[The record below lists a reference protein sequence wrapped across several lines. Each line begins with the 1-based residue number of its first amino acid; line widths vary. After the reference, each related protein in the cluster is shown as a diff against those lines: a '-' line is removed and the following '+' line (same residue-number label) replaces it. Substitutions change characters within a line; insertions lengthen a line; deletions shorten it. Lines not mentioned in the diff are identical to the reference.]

1 LNLAIHALTE
11 GWKRNLN
18 SKKQRKQTGDQDWS
32 SGHTSS
38 GILPLGHCTKIDRGQ
53 LRPPFQSKFLTRP
66 RDRPKSQHRFPFAS
80 FATFC
85 SKIRLEFLTR
95 PRDRAKSHHRF
106 PFASFATFCSN
117 STRVS
122 RPTPR
127 PSQVPVPLP
136 LCFLCYL
143 LFKFDSSFSPAPVTV
158 PSPSSVS
165 PLLPLLPSV

>member
-66 RDRPKSQHRFPFAS
+66 RDRAKAQHRFPS
-80 FATFC
+80 
-85 SKIRLEFLTR
+85 
-95 PRDRAKSHHRF
+95 
-106 PFASFATFCSN
+106 ASFATFCSN

-143 LFKFDSSFSPAPVTV
+143 LFKFDSSFSPDPVPV
-158 PSPSSVS
+158 QSPSSIS
-165 PLLPLLPSV
+165 PLFPLLPSV